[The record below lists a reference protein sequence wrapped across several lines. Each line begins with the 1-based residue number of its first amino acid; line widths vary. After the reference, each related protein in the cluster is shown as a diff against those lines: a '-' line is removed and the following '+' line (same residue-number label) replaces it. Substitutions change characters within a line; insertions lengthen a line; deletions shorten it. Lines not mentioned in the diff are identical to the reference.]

1 MKVMTAMYTMK
12 KGGAYDRFKM
22 MIESFLEKQWEVH
35 CLSLTPIQID
45 HSFFHN
51 HIIYFPFKKAD
62 GFLAKLVVISLF
74 PPWAIWIAWRYKND
88 LIIAFGSLYAFL
100 QSLSKW
106 SLKRPM
112 VTLIRGS
119 LNFGSKMQDV
129 PISFQY
135 LNRLLENLGIFSSDR
150 IITNNVSARDEILK
164 NVWGRK
170 KIDVQVLYNNIPPM
184 NIHEPETIFQA
195 KNKCSIPEDSKVLV
209 TAGILNRGKNLEAL
223 IECLPKIEVKNIYI
237 LIVGNGST
245 KADFHYKD
253 FLQKLA
259 KELGVE
265 RKVIFTGW
273 LGKEEL
279 WKIYLASDLF
289 ILPSLSEGM
298 PNAMLEALGSGLP
311 CMGSDIPGIQDILK
325 YDELLFDPLDEKTLA
340 EKIQRFFSDRQ
351 FSDRVKKLCQERK
364 EAFLFNWKEEVF
376 QMVTM
381 GFESAYQRE

>member
-1 MKVMTAMYTMK
+1 MYTFR
-12 KGGAYDRFKM
+12 KGGSYDRFKM
-22 MIESFLEKQWEVH
+22 MIESFLEKQWDVH
-35 CLSLTPIQID
+35 CLSLTPIQIE

-51 HIIYFPFKKAD
+51 HIIYFPFKKVD
-62 GFLAKLVVISLF
+62 GLLAKLVVISLF

-106 SLKRPM
+106 ALKRPM

-119 LNFGSKMQDV
+119 LNFGSKMQDA

-150 IITNNVSARDEILK
+150 IITNNVSARDKIMK
-164 NVWGRK
+164 NLWGRK
-170 KIDVQVLYNNIPPM
+170 NIDVQVLYNNIPPM
-184 NIHEPETIFQA
+184 NIHEPETIFQT
-195 KNKCSIPEDSKVLV
+195 KNKYSIPEDSKVLV

-223 IECLPKIEVKNIYI
+223 IESLPRVEVKNIYV
-237 LIVGNGST
+237 LIVGDGST
-245 KADFHYKD
+245 RADFHYKD

-273 LGKEEL
+273 LEKEEL

-311 CMGSDIPGIQDILK
+311 CMGSNIPGIEDILK
-325 YDELLFDPLDEKTLA
+325 YDELIFDPMDEKSLA
-340 EKIQRFFSDRQ
+340 NKIELIFSDCQ
-351 FSDRVKKLCQERK
+351 FFDRVKKLCQERK
-364 EAFLFNWKEEVF
+364 EAFLFDWKEKVF

-381 GFESAYQRE
+381 GFDCACQRM

>member
-1 MKVMTAMYTMK
+1 MTAMYTMK

-51 HIIYFPFKKAD
+51 HIIYFPFKKVD
-62 GFLAKLVVISLF
+62 GLLAKLVVISMF
-74 PPWAIWIAWRYKND
+74 PPWAIWIAWKYKND

-106 SLKRPM
+106 VLKRPM

-119 LNFGSKMQDV
+119 FNFGSKMQDA

-164 NVWGRK
+164 NLWGRK

-184 NIHEPETIFQA
+184 DIHEPEAIFQT
-195 KNKCSIPEDSKVLV
+195 KNKYSIPEDSKVLV
-209 TAGILNRGKNLEAL
+209 TAGVLNRGKNLEAL
-223 IECLPKIEVKNIYI
+223 IECLPRIEMKNIYI
-237 LIVGNGST
+237 LIVGDGST

-273 LGKEEL
+273 LEKEEL
-279 WKIYLASDLF
+279 WKIYLASDFF

-311 CMGSDIPGIQDILK
+311 CIGSNIPGIEDILQ
-325 YDELLFDPLDEKTLA
+325 YDELLFDPLDEKALL
-340 EKIQRFFSDRQ
+340 EKIQKFFSDCQ
-351 FSDRVKKLCQERK
+351 FFDRLRRLCLERK
-364 EAFLFNWKEEVF
+364 KNFEFDWGERMF
-376 QMVTM
+376 QVVTK
-381 GFESAYQRE
+381 GFSHANHRS